1 MVKKTKPRLY
11 IGLSFLLLIGCAKNL
26 KETNSLKGNCVS
38 SAGNKPISTSYE
50 DLFELTVNIAT
61 ARKNPD
67 YEEID
72 RFFATNRHNIAR
84 FLDHK
89 NAQFFGKTRNPMLM
103 ENPLK
108 ETMSYTTPF
117 IEGSPYSGALDRLK
131 IIFNGEI
138 EETYGLVEG
147 GSFGKYRIYEIT
159 AKDPLDPKG
168 DQFTL
173 TSYAGY
179 LDSNNILR
187 NMNFARSTENP
198 TDSISRLNA
207 IHTSNTQLTELNVI
221 LEGLFK
227 KALGAENVDDIWK
240 SMGQFHWWYA
250 NAMPYKRG
258 SASIAKMHIAYLLNH
273 HAKTIGKV
281 SIDRLHKFPKIH
293 GIDIDVLAMTLGD
306 PEVFANYYKKAILS
320 DKPLKGTPMGL
331 P

>member
-1 MVKKTKPRLY
+1 MVKTIKHRRY
-11 IGLSFLLLIGCAKNL
+11 IGLSLLLVMSCAENIQ
-26 KETNSLKGNCVS
+26 ENSSLKGNCVS
-38 SAGNKPISTSYE
+38 SVGQKPISTSYE
-50 DLFELTVNIAT
+50 GLFDLTVNIAI

-67 YEEID
+67 FEELD
-72 RFFATNRHNIAR
+72 RLFSTNRHSIAR
-84 FLDHK
+84 FLDPE
-89 NAQFFGKTRNPMLM
+89 NAKFFGKTRNPMLTD
-103 ENPLK
+103 NPLK
-108 ETMSYTTPF
+108 ETMPYTTPF
-117 IEGSPYSGALDRLK
+117 LEDSAYSGAVARLK
-131 IIFNGEI
+131 IIFNDKI
-138 EETYGLVEG
+138 KETYGLVES
-147 GSFGKYRIYEIT
+147 GSLGKYRMYEIT
-159 AKDPLDPKG
+159 AKNPLDTKG

-179 LDSNNILR
+179 LDSNNKLR
-187 NMNFARSTENP
+187 NLNIKRYTED
-198 TDSISRLNA
+198 TADSISGMHA
-207 IHTSNTQLTELNVI
+207 IHTSNTQLTDLNAI

-227 KALGAENVDDIWK
+227 KALGAENVDEIWK

-258 SASIAKMHIAYLLNH
+258 SASIAKMHIAYLLNF

-281 SIDRLHKFPKIH
+281 SIDRLHKFHKIH